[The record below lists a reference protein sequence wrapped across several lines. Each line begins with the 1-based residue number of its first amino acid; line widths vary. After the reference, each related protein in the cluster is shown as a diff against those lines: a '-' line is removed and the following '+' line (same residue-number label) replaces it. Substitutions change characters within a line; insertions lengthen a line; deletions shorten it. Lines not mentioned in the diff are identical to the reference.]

1 MMKRK
6 QLLLIAVMLIGILLG
21 AVISGIPYVQ
31 KHFCVGCGDCVKI
44 CPTSAISLRD
54 SRAVIDAP
62 NCIDCGLCVKACNYN
77 AIRSPQ

>member
-31 KHFCVGCGDCVKI
+31 RYFCVGCGDCVKI
-44 CPTSAISLRD
+44 CPTGAISLSG
-54 SRAVIDAP
+54 SRAVIDAQ
-62 NCIDCGLCVKACNYN
+62 NCINCGQCVKTCNYN